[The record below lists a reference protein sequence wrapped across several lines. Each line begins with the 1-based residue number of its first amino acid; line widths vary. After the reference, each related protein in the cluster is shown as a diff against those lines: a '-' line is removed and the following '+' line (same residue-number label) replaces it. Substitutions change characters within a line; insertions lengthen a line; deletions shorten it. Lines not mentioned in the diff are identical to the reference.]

1 MKKFNYYQAPP
12 QEVFDDIKKNAIKI
26 WKLYE
31 NTYGYVDEK
40 LDRIK
45 DVENIKDNAWFIVAM
60 FDWVNQ
66 GKLTYMVKPET
77 AKWIRLAIKGENN
90 DS

>member
-1 MKKFNYYQAPP
+1 MKKFDYYTAPS

-26 WKLYE
+26 WKLYD
-31 NTYGYVDEK
+31 NTHGYVDEK

-45 DVENIKDNAWFIVAM
+45 NIENIEDNAWFIVAM

-66 GKLTYMVKPET
+66 GKLINMVKPET
-77 AKWIRLAIKGENN
+77 AKIIRLAIGN
-90 DS
+90 SI